1 MSAYLKSCTDR
12 EAGLTKILN
21 NAPEEHIQLVDKMQK
36 TLKISK
42 KSNSNFQKEV
52 AKHEAAAVRNAQPP
66 LSFCFIHRK
75 DGDMD
80 YVNTFLTELGDKVYQ
95 HHDLFT
101 LRHDLLY
108 LFIRIC

>member
-1 MSAYLKSCTDR
+1 
-12 EAGLTKILN
+12 
-21 NAPEEHIQLVDKMQK
+21 MQK

-52 AKHEAAAVRNAQPP
+52 AKHEAAALSNAQPP